1 MITVMSDSC
10 TGCGTCVDVCPHR
23 VLEMHGKKMSV
34 TAEERCIE
42 CGACQLNCEDDA
54 VVVTK
59 GTGCLFVI
67 VKEDILG
74 LRGDAAQKG
83 SSSVSSQT

>member
-1 MITVMSDSC
+1 MIALDTQACD
-10 TGCGTCVDVCPHR
+10 GCGTCAMICPHR
-23 VLEMHGKKMSV
+23 VLEMRDKKAV
-34 TAEERCIE
+34 ITAEERCIE

-59 GTGCLFVI
+59 GIGCLFVI

-74 LRGDAAQKG
+74 INAVG
-83 SSSVSSQT
+83 